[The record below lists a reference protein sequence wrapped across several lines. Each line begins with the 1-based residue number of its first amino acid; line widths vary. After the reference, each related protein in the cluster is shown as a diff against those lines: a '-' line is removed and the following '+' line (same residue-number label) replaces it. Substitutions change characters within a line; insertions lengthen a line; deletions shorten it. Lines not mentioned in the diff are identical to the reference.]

1 MRQHLKGWNLQ
12 QIGEQK
18 KMRGILLQQLADI
31 DSLADSRELLADE
44 WQKRYD
50 IENELENIYHME
62 AIYWQPRGSYLWILE
77 GDANTQF
84 FHQHANGRRRKNTII
99 ALDTDLG
106 KVQSQD
112 DIMRHVTDF
121 YKNLFGSKPTCNM
134 RLADSF
140 WHGRQNLSANMLDA
154 LIRPFTELEVK
165 HVVDEMKSNSAPGPN
180 GFGVQF
186 FKTFWSVIK
195 GDLLAMFDDFY
206 KGELDIKRLNYG
218 VITLVP
224 KVKEAN
230 NIRQYHPICLLNVD
244 FKVFAK
250 VLNNRFTPIAEEVIG
265 GNQSGFIKGGTS

>member
-1 MRQHLKGWNLQ
+1 
-12 QIGEQK
+12 
-18 KMRGILLQQLADI
+18 
-31 DSLADSRELLADE
+31 
-44 WQKRYD
+44 
-50 IENELENIYHME
+50 
-62 AIYWQPRGSYLWILE
+62 
-77 GDANTQF
+77 
-84 FHQHANGRRRKNTII
+84 
-99 ALDTDLG
+99 
-106 KVQSQD
+106 
-112 DIMRHVTDF
+112 MRHVTDF

-186 FKTFWSVIK
+186 FKTFWSVIT

-206 KGELDIKRLNYG
+206 KGELDIKRLNYC

-230 NIRQYHPICLLNVD
+230 NIRQYRPICLLNVD

-265 GNQSGFIKGGTS
+265 GNQSGFIKGRNILEGVVILHEVIHELKSSKKKGLIMKIDFEKAYIMTMLDGIFWKK

>member
-1 MRQHLKGWNLQ
+1 M
-12 QIGEQK
+12 
-18 KMRGILLQQLADI
+18 
-31 DSLADSRELLADE
+31 
-44 WQKRYD
+44 
-50 IENELENIYHME
+50 
-62 AIYWQPRGSYLWILE
+62 
-77 GDANTQF
+77 
-84 FHQHANGRRRKNTII
+84 
-99 ALDTDLG
+99 DTDLG

-140 WHGRQNLSANMLDA
+140 WHGRKNLSTNMLDA

-165 HVVDEMKSNSAPGPN
+165 HDVDEMKSNSAPGPN

-186 FKTFWSVIK
+186 FKTFWSVIT